1 MRQVD
6 TLFINGPVLT
16 QGPAGLLDPG
26 LLAVRGG
33 RIVTV
38 APYAPGDEAGFAANE
53 TIDLSRRRHL
63 LMPGLVNAHTHAAMT
78 LFRGLA
84 DDLPLM
90 EWLTRYIFPVE
101 RNLTAEWVF
110 WGTQLACL
118 EMIAGGTTTFCD
130 MYLFVQAAAEAAE
143 QAGLRAL
150 VGEVLYDFP
159 SPNYGPPEAGLRYSR
174 DLIARWRGHDRIRI
188 AVEPHAPYTCSPDL
202 LRQCA
207 RLAEESEVPL
217 IIHLAETGHEE
228 ATIRERHGLS
238 PVRHL
243 ERLGLLS
250 SRLIADHAVH
260 LADDEIDLLAARGV
274 AVAHNPESNMKLAS
288 GTAPLPA
295 LLRAG
300 VRVGIGT
307 DGCASNN
314 NLDMFQEM
322 DSAAKLQKVTRL
334 DPTALPAT
342 TVVRLATAMGA
353 EALGLGTLT
362 GSLEQGKAADL
373 ILVDFDQPHLTP
385 VYDYASHLV
394 YAARGADVTDTMVAG
409 RWLLRDRAF
418 TTLDPER
425 VLDQVRRISRR
436 ISELVTPAQNAST

>member
-1 MRQVD
+1 MERVD

-16 QGPAGLLDPG
+16 QSQAGLLDPG
-26 LLAVRGG
+26 VLAVRDGS
-33 RIVTV
+33 IVAV
-38 APYAPGDEAGFAANE
+38 GPYRVGDEAGFAARE
-53 TIDLSRRRHL
+53 TVDLSRRRHL

-101 RNLTAEWVF
+101 KNLTPEWVF

-130 MYLFVQAAAEAAE
+130 MYLFEQAAAEAAD
-143 QAGLRAL
+143 QSGLRAV

-159 SPNYGPPEAGLRYSR
+159 SPNYGPPEAGLRYTR
-174 DLIARWRGHDRIRI
+174 ELIARWRGHDRIRI

-207 RLAEESEVPL
+207 RLAEDNDVPL
-217 IIHLAETGHEE
+217 IIHLAETGHED
-228 ATIRERHGLS
+228 ATIRERHGVS
-238 PVRHL
+238 PVHHL
-243 ERLGLLS
+243 DGLGLLS
-250 SRLIADHAVH
+250 PRLVADHAIH
-260 LADDEIDLLAARGV
+260 LADDEIELLATRGV

-295 LLRAG
+295 LLQAG
-300 VRVGIGT
+300 VRVGLGT

-314 NLDMFQEM
+314 DLDLFREM

-334 DPTALPAT
+334 DPTALPAA
-342 TVVRLATAMGA
+342 TVVRLATALGA
-353 EALGLGTLT
+353 DALGLGPVT
-362 GSLEQGKAADL
+362 GSLETGKAADL

-385 VYDYASHLV
+385 VYDYVSHLV

-409 RWLLRDRAF
+409 RWLLRNREF
-418 TTLDPER
+418 VTLDPER
-425 VLDQVRRISRR
+425 VYGEVRRISRR
-436 ISELVTPAQNAST
+436 VSEVVSQARSAAP